1 MRARGLDVC
10 ARGVDVCAYNRSPSR
25 LNALLLFYDVFSFVS
40 RKREIDARL
49 SKLVGE
55 EPKHL
60 FGWIEQ
66 NRFTFKKFLNRDI
79 PPVPAKEQQDAI
91 DALLKEIELDDQGK
105 ENNLEEAL
113 QVHSSLFDH
122 DTMALLAKA
131 SQIGQESPTW
141 IQRVL
146 RLFGR
151 ARADNLV
158 KTTRGKPKLQRKQ
171 SVIEQQFSSANTERK
186 AVLKRKRAQLT
197 KQQKNDTE
205 EVLRCAEFLRR
216 AKAAYLKESANAVPE
231 HEKRKEK
238 TRGASRYSSQQ
249 VSRAASVA
257 DPFSGTR
264 NPFSGT
270 HMSTSMRSVCAAF
283 GSSMKRMDESDAHN
297 MLAALDSRPI
307 AARSPSVRPASVS
320 TEDRRMKVG
329 PAGGDL
335 MLADG
340 HGMKIKPWRNTAS
353 PLFRASQSSVSSET

>member
-91 DALLKEIELDDQGK
+91 DDLLKEIELDDQGK

-113 QVHSSLFDH
+113 QVHASLFDH
-122 DTMALLAKA
+122 DTIALLAKA

-146 RLFGR
+146 RLFDR
-151 ARADNLV
+151 VRKEKRVKKRL
-158 KTTRGKPKLQRKQ
+158 KTTAGKPKLQRKQ
-171 SVIEQQFSSANTERK
+171 SVIDQQFSSANTERK
-186 AVLKRKRAQLT
+186 TVLKRKRAQLT
-197 KQQKNDTE
+197 RQQKNDIE
-205 EVLRCAEFLRR
+205 EIRRCAEFLRR

-270 HMSTSMRSVCAAF
+270 HMSTSMRSVF
-283 GSSMKRMDESDAHN
+283 SSSSMKRMDESDAHN

-329 PAGGDL
+329 PAGG
-335 MLADG
+335 
-340 HGMKIKPWRNTAS
+340 
-353 PLFRASQSSVSSET
+353 V